1 MENKYFIV
9 NIQTTSDGTAQSIN
23 AYDSHEQA
31 LSVYHQTLASNYISE
46 VLTGFAVV
54 LLDKYGM
61 TEKTECY
68 YPVKESEGNE

>member
-9 NIQTTSDGTAQSIN
+9 NIQATADGTVQSIF

-46 VLTGFAVV
+46 SLTGFAVV
-54 LLDKYGM
+54 MLDKCGM

-68 YPVKESEGNE
+68 YPISEGD

>member
-9 NIQTTSDGTAQSIN
+9 NIQTTSEGTAQSIN

-31 LSVYHQTLASNYISE
+31 LSVYHQTHASNYISE
-46 VLTGFAVV
+46 SLTGFAVV
-54 LLDKYGM
+54 MLDKYGM

-68 YPVKESEGNE
+68 YPVQPSEEE